1 MLNRFKNALYGPSDS
16 NQNNQPSTS
25 TSSDVLNVK
34 PESGA
39 WLRRSL
45 SFQLPKRDESCGNKL
60 SPNERYNDID
70 KFIESV
76 IREERNSNAI
86 AKNGNHHTMSR
97 KSQNAS
103 KEPKYSYR
111 RPKFLQLKT
120 DDEICVS
127 ADHQIRPI
135 ILPRDLSRL
144 PWDSGYAECINAGK
158 STWNEDQAACHQ
170 DIAIQ
175 SSHVEEGNSEF
186 YDTTDCGIP
195 WVYFGMFDG
204 HAGNAVAV
212 AAAEQLHHFIG
223 ENLKQVAD
231 MLIALEFGIQ
241 KNDEDSIYVDC
252 SEKEFEDGDEKFAN
266 SYNNYQTIE
275 EEENEDGDDDDNNN
289 TENEE
294 GGPKKKSN
302 KINSD
307 NSDVIEPKIDDS
319 QTFEKLSES
328 MNVPKVEQSQP
339 QGNVPELEPIIET
352 LSGEDSICNKN
363 LEPISENES
372 QQKNRHQSAR
382 SYKEKGM
389 LQRPK
394 DRSIEI
400 EIMKRSNIT
409 VDSLVIGALE
419 SAFWQMDTLIGRDK
433 FIHKMPGGCTAVV
446 SLFIL
451 GKLYVCNAGDSRAI
465 VCRNNRVTP
474 MSFDFTPI
482 SEKER
487 ILRLGLQRPELLGS
501 DFTPL
506 EFLRRPSRQDLGT
519 QMLYKDASMKGWS
532 MKEIT
537 EDDLRI
543 PLVWGEGKR
552 SRAMATIGVTRG
564 FGDHE
569 LKAQYGP
576 LLIKPF
582 LTPEPEVRIMQ
593 LENDDSLKDDD
604 VLIMGTDGLWDV
616 TSNEEAAE
624 IVKNSIDLSPCAK
637 YRFMSA
643 AQDLVLH
650 SRGENEK
657 AWIWR
662 KPDESIAS
670 LDDVSVFVIPLKQ
683 YRDNY
688 LEWKR
693 LRISKGR
700 GET

>member
-1 MLNRFKNALYGPSDS
+1 MLHRFKNALYGSASDS
-16 NQNNQPSTS
+16 NTNNHQPSS
-25 TSSDVLNVK
+25 SSSSDDLNTK
-34 PESGA
+34 PQSGA

-45 SFQLPKRDESCGNKL
+45 SFQVSSRDHAYS
-60 SPNERYNDID
+60 SRPSRERSDID
-70 KFIESV
+70 TFFESV
-76 IREERNSNAI
+76 IKEEKTSKAI
-86 AKNGNHHTMSR
+86 TKNGNHIA
-97 KSQNAS
+97 QNRNKTQHAP
-103 KEPKYSYR
+103 KEPKYSYT

-120 DDEICVS
+120 EDEICVS

-175 SSHVEEGNSEF
+175 SSHFEEGSSEF

-212 AAAEQLHHFIG
+212 AAAEQLHHIIG

-231 MLIALEFGIQ
+231 LLIALEFGIQ
-241 KNDEDSIYVDC
+241 KSDEDSIYVDC
-252 SEKEFEDGDEKFAN
+252 SEKDFSGENDKPTSLKNNNDEEGEDKIG
-266 SYNNYQTIE
+266 
-275 EEENEDGDDDDNNN
+275 NEDEFRDETEKESNEVDSDDSDMIETHINNQQASYKVS
-289 TENEE
+289 E
-294 GGPKKKSN
+294 SN
-302 KINSD
+302 KCSD
-307 NSDVIEPKIDDS
+307 
-319 QTFEKLSES
+319 
-328 MNVPKVEQSQP
+328 KVELRLDRSF
-339 QGNVPELEPIIET
+339 LSEPIIET
-352 LSGEDSICNKN
+352 LSEDASTSDAHIDSNFETKN
-363 LEPISENES
+363 QEKYE
-372 QQKNRHQSAR
+372 QQLVKTLNS
-382 SYKEKGM
+382 KEK
-389 LQRPK
+389 RK
-394 DRSIEI
+394 VCTVDRSIEI
-400 EIMKRSNIT
+400 EIMKKSNIT

-419 SAFWQMDTLIGRDK
+419 SAFWQMDGLIGRDK

-465 VCRNNRVTP
+465 VCRNNRVIP

-582 LTPEPEVRIMQ
+582 LTPEPEVRVLP
-593 LENDDSLKDDD
+593 LEIDSSLKDDD

-657 AWIWR
+657 AWVWR
-662 KPDESIAS
+662 KADESIAS

-683 YRDNY
+683 YRDEY

-693 LRISKGR
+693 LRNSCKSKG
-700 GET
+700 ET

>member
-1 MLNRFKNALYGPSDS
+1 MLNKFKNAIYGSVSDS
-16 NQNNQPSTS
+16 NTNNHLPPC
-25 TSSDVLNVK
+25 SSPNDDLNNK
-34 PESGA
+34 PQSGA

-45 SFQLPKRDESCGNKL
+45 SFQLTNREDADCHNRTSSREHL
-60 SPNERYNDID
+60 DRLID
-70 KFIESV
+70 SV
-76 IREERNSNAI
+76 VEEGRTSRAITKDSNLVAVYRNRTKNAH
-86 AKNGNHHTMSR
+86 K
-97 KSQNAS
+97 Q
-103 KEPKYSYR
+103 PKYSYS
-111 RPKFLQLKT
+111 RPKFLQLRT
-120 DDEICVS
+120 EDEICVS

-158 STWNEDQAACHQ
+158 STWNEDQAACYQ
-170 DIAIQ
+170 DIAMQ
-175 SSHVEEGNSEF
+175 PSNYEDGSSEL
-186 YDTTDCGIP
+186 YDTTDCSIP

-212 AAAEQLHHFIG
+212 AAAEQLQHLIG

-231 MLIALEFGIQ
+231 LLIALEFGTQ
-241 KNDEDSIYVDC
+241 KSDEDSIYVDC
-252 SEKEFEDGDEKFAN
+252 SEKDFNGEYGRPTSVTSDNDGEGNEKDVNGDRFD
-266 SYNNYQTIE
+266 
-275 EEENEDGDDDDNNN
+275 EENREENN
-289 TENEE
+289 EVH
-294 GGPKKKSN
+294 
-302 KINSD
+302 SD
-307 NSDVIEPKIDDS
+307 NSNMIEPQIGKKETSDKVLESDDISIVEQQQHRKDVSEKILY
-319 QTFEKLSES
+319 LSEEDS
-328 MNVPKVEQSQP
+328 KSNGCIEPNSVNKNQEEAEQSTFTP
-339 QGNVPELEPIIET
+339 N
-352 LSGEDSICNKN
+352 CK
-363 LEPISENES
+363 EN
-372 QQKNRHQSAR
+372 RR
-382 SYKEKGM
+382 M
-389 LQRPK
+389 RL

-400 EIMKRSNIT
+400 ETMKKSNIT

-419 SAFWQMDTLIGRDK
+419 TAFWQMDRLIGRDK
-433 FIHKMPGGCTAVV
+433 FKHKMPGGCTAVV

-451 GKLYVCNAGDSRAI
+451 GKLYVCNAGDSRAV
-465 VCRNNRVTP
+465 VCRNNRVIP

-487 ILRLGLQRPELLGS
+487 ILRLGLERPELLGS
-501 DFTPL
+501 DFTSL

-569 LKAQYGP
+569 LRAQYGP
-576 LLIKPF
+576 LFIKPF
-582 LTPEPEVRIMQ
+582 LTPEPEVRMLP
-593 LENDDSLKDDD
+593 LENDSSLKDDD

-657 AWIWR
+657 AWVWR
-662 KPDESIAS
+662 KADSSIAS
-670 LDDVSVFVIPLKQ
+670 LDDISVFVIPLKQ
-683 YRDNY
+683 YRDEY

-693 LRISKGR
+693 LRSFCKGKE
-700 GET
+700 ET